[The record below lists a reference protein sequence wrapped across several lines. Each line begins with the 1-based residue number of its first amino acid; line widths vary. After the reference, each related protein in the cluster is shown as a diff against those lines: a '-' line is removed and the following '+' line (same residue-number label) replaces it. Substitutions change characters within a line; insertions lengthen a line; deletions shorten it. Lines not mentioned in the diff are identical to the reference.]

1 MHMTTYRWC
10 GEKLLDNQGHI
21 VAQGSRGALSIA
33 NQKIPVDVA
42 RPTPWT
48 WQCNAKDL
56 QATAHTHAGMKSIT
70 VECAGR
76 KYVMRRAGWRRRE
89 LVDSSGHCLAQ
100 INGLSI
106 DAGSAIPTTDL
117 VFAVYVARL
126 IDAPFDVRI

>member
-1 MHMTTYRWC
+1 MQRQRFAS
-10 GEKLLDNQGHI
+10 D
-21 VAQGSRGALSIA
+21 R
-33 NQKIPVDVA
+33 
-42 RPTPWT
+42 
-48 WQCNAKDL
+48 
-56 QATAHTHAGMKSIT
+56 AHTHAGMKSIT